1 VGTIL
6 WKYLGEFMNWTV
18 KLIWPEHTTYDG
30 LPVERREENYEIP
43 FKFHSDIYYV
53 HRKNTLRK
61 RSPYVITKG
70 LITGMWATNTV
81 GVIFNN
87 SNHISEHEFDRLF
100 INKDEAIEFCLKK
113 NEHRK
118 VKIYG
123 E

>member
-1 VGTIL
+1 
-6 WKYLGEFMNWTV
+6 MNWTV

-118 VKIYG
+118 VKIDG